1 MRLLL
6 QRSKRCYKMDI
17 DIKTIKEQI
26 MKSLDEMGVS
36 VESII
41 LFGSRARGDYNED
54 SDYDILIVT
63 EKTYPFKEKIKISE
77 AVRDRVVKL
86 HIPSDIIVRS
96 HDEVDYFRDKISS
109 VIREAVEEGILL

>member
-1 MRLLL
+1 
-6 QRSKRCYKMDI
+6 MDV

-26 MKSLDEMGVS
+26 TKSLDEMGVS

-63 EKTYPFKEKIKISE
+63 RETFPFKEKMKISGE
-77 AVRDRVVKL
+77 IRKRLVKL
-86 HIPSDIIVRS
+86 RISSDIIIKS
-96 HDEVDYFRDKISS
+96 NDEIDYFRDKIGC
-109 VIREAVEEGILL
+109 VTREALREGIVL